1 MRKSTGSGDPM
12 LIARHYADLK
22 GRGTLETVASQL
34 NVSASHV
41 SRYLSLLKLP
51 EAAQK
56 EVSAGTLPVRDAA
69 KIWRSRQSSSHTSV
83 LPDGV
88 LSGYRLVGDKVVLT
102 AAQFAAFSD
111 KRIDA
116 ARRLLAELVAR
127 GLVEAH
133 KEIRPHVYRLSS
145 GGAARLGKSFQRRW
159 ISASAM
165 HQYLMRNEV
174 ELKYRKEGDYR
185 YFDRVELFKLGFHPS
200 VAEHILET
208 TRDGVNRRSLIL
220 IDDYIMPL
228 HRIGQRLARLHSPA
242 KKYYTG
248 DQRQWLQLIDQ
259 VVIFTTEK
267 ERVSVHKKAL
277 KDEIDKFSS
286 LSRTSAWESPE
297 IRDTKR
303 AMLRSADDVKRIL
316 ATATVAHVPA
326 VLDVR

>member
-22 GRGTLETVASQL
+22 GVRTLESVASQL
-34 NVSASHV
+34 DVSVSHI

-51 EAAQK
+51 EAAQR

-69 KIWRSRQSSSHTSV
+69 KIWRSRKSSPHTSV
-83 LPDGV
+83 LPEGV

-102 AAQFAAFSD
+102 AAQFAAFSG
-111 KRIDA
+111 KQIDA
-116 ARRLLAELVAR
+116 ARRLLAGLVSR

-133 KEIRPHVYRLSS
+133 REIRPHVYRLSS

-174 ELKYRKEGDYR
+174 ELKYRKEGYYR
-185 YFDRVELFKLGFHPS
+185 YFERVELFKLGFHPS
-200 VAEHILET
+200 VAEHVLET
-208 TRDGVNRRSLIL
+208 SRNGVTRRSLIL

-228 HRIGQRLARLHSPA
+228 HRTGQRLARLHNPA

-248 DQRQWLQLIDQ
+248 EQRQWLHMIDQ

-277 KDEIDKFSS
+277 KDEVDKFSS
-286 LSRTSAWESPE
+286 LSRVSSWESPE

-303 AMLRSADDVKRIL
+303 AMLRDAGGVKRL
-316 ATATVAHVPA
+316 LSDATVAHLPA
-326 VLDVR
+326 VLGVR